1 MAIVKSD
8 YEKVDTGLFIHKI
21 KPNVFLLRKVIGS
34 KYFTKVLT
42 LEIRS
47 GWSKREYKNEAKKEL
62 VKWLD
67 GVTKQVKGLKFK
79 DTTKVNDLF
88 ELWKGKKDINKK
100 SVASDIA
107 FYETYLQDS
116 IGKEIVVDVI
126 ASQMDDIIHNLM
138 HAGKFKKQ

>member
-67 GVTKQVKGLKFK
+67 SVTKQVKGLNLKIPLRLMICLSCGK
-79 DTTKVNDLF
+79 AKKISTKSPSLATSLF
-88 ELWKGKKDINKK
+88 MRHTCKTVSAKR
-100 SVASDIA
+100 S
-107 FYETYLQDS
+107 
-116 IGKEIVVDVI
+116 
-126 ASQMDDIIHNLM
+126 
-138 HAGKFKKQ
+138 